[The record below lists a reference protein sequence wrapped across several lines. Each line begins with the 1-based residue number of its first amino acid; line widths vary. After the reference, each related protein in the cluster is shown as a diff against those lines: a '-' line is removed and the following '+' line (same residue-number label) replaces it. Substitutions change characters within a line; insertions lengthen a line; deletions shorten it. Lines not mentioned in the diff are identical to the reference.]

1 MVLLVIVRYFKKM
14 VNEIIE
20 NIKKGLGISIGIIM
34 GFGFL
39 VLGYAFVE
47 PASGPGGSYYTDAS
61 SKFMTLLNGINAS
74 VSSSGGIS
82 FAGYTTLTYDG
93 DIDYLKGA
101 NTICGSNFAGSRA
114 MIYEDLLVLGAN
126 YSYTYDIWLFNA
138 VLNVKDNG
146 YGVLKSGG
154 SIHITN
160 NGHSCDGWNSDSS
173 SYMGTRLHTTGW
185 VYGVSCAN
193 FYRLGCVYN

>member
-1 MVLLVIVRYFKKM
+1 M

-126 YSYTYDIWLFNA
+126 YSYTYEIWLFNA
-138 VLNVKDNG
+138 ILTVRDDG
-146 YGVLKSGG
+146 HAYLKSGG
-154 SIHITN
+154 SGHVGN
-160 NGHSCDGWNSDSS
+160 NGHSCNAWNSDSS
-173 SYMGTRLHTTGW
+173 SYKGTRLHTTGAIDTPAC
-185 VYGVSCAN
+185 SN
-193 FYRLGCVYN
+193 SYRFGCVYN